1 MMAGT
6 KQVTLD
12 NCEPAPSEGHSDII
26 SQDAELQETNL
37 VHKTMFPFEWKYAII
52 TELNEEEKKAV
63 TFRGCDL
70 CNQRKVEFQ
79 KVSSGMYKS
88 FLCRSCAEN
97 YVRDAMRLKTS

>member
-12 NCEPAPSEGHSDII
+12 NREHAPPEGHGNTI
-26 SQDAELQETNL
+26 SQDAELQATNL
-37 VHKTMFPFEWKYAII
+37 AHKTVFPFEWKYAVI

-97 YVRDAMRLKTS
+97 YVQDAMKLKTS